1 MDSKAPFYCLMETV
15 FTTFVFIA
23 FVLYVLVL
31 HRLVRSYIW
40 DYPLPLTFV
49 LVLLFSGVVQVMF
62 QYKVVGSFW
71 GYSYAQFYWASELVK
86 YALVSTL
93 VISLIL
99 RALARSERL
108 RWARRW
114 LIAGTCVILLA
125 LVLLHQDPQL
135 TRWMTNVIRN
145 FSFVM
150 MLMNLLLWAL
160 LMTKRTSD
168 RTLLLVTAGLGLQMA
183 GDAMGHSLRL
193 MNQATLLLGNL
204 ISVLSHLCFLWVW
217 YLAFQPARQNL
228 KRPGATA

>member
-1 MDSKAPFYCLMETV
+1 METI
-15 FTTFVFIA
+15 FNTFVFVA

-31 HRLVRSYIW
+31 HRLVRFYLTE
-40 DYPLPLTFV
+40 YPLSLCFI
-49 LVLLFSGVVQVMF
+49 LLLLFSGVVQVMF
-62 QYKVVGSFW
+62 RYNVIHSFW
-71 GYSYAQFYWASELVK
+71 DYTYTEFYWASDLVK

-93 VISLIL
+93 VIALIL
-99 RALARSERL
+99 RALAGSGRY
-108 RWARRW
+108 RWVRRW
-114 LIAGTCVILLA
+114 LIAGTVLTLLA
-125 LVLLHQDPQL
+125 LVLIHQDDRL
-135 TRWMTNVIRN
+135 TRWMTNVMRN

-150 MLMNLLLWAL
+150 MLMNLLLWTL
-160 LMTKRTSD
+160 LVKKRTSD

-183 GDAMGHSLRL
+183 GEAMGHSLRL